1 MTLQTGGFALGEI
14 STRSNPCSFD
24 ISIAWGVGILPF
36 FSPDESISRTSSA
49 VIWSLTRG
57 PFEDGG
63 VELYCLLMDTS
74 PYLIITLRLPSI
86 NIMSR
91 NSLRN

>member
-1 MTLQTGGFALGEI
+1 M
-14 STRSNPCSFD
+14 
-24 ISIAWGVGILPF
+24 LPF

-63 VELYCLLMDTS
+63 AELYCLLMETS
-74 PYLIITLRLPSI
+74 PYLIVNIRSPSK

-91 NSLRN
+91 NHLEINNLL

>member
-1 MTLQTGGFALGEI
+1 M
-14 STRSNPCSFD
+14 
-24 ISIAWGVGILPF
+24 LPF

-63 VELYCLLMDTS
+63 VELYCLLMETS
-74 PYLIITLRLPSI
+74 PYLIINLRSPSK
-86 NIMSR
+86 NMMSR
-91 NSLRN
+91 NSFRN